1 MFFES
6 KLFRLWLVVAMVT
19 WVSLFITFNDLKF
32 LADHWFYPAI
42 MVLGAF
48 VAGVTPEGGGV
59 VAFPVL
65 NIFIGIERTMARDFS
80 LMIQSI
86 GMTSASIFILTHSSS
101 NLRAYKPM
109 LWLIPISFVGFVLGM
124 LILQTIPVVIIQ
136 ALFLSLI
143 ATFAVIYYLSD
154 HRGSEEFLKLTKRY
168 DHTITVVIL
177 LLGGM
182 CASLFGTGADI
193 ILYTLLVTRFGM
205 KEKIATHMSIMMM
218 AGISILGY
226 AYRHFIDAGLTQY
239 QVQTWLCAFPVV
251 LFMAPLGAY
260 VLKNLNKE
268 LMLKFICVLNIGQML
283 YFNLYKPSLDKFI
296 WSAIFTVVLSIIFYT
311 VMRRLVNRRKL
322 EQSQPVENNIET
334 PATNS

>member
-6 KLFRLWLVVAMVT
+6 KLFRLWLAIAMVS
-19 WVSLFITFNDLKF
+19 WIGLFITFNDLAF
-32 LADHWFYPAI
+32 LLKHWFYPAI

-65 NIFIGIERTMARDFS
+65 NIFIGIERTLARDFS

-86 GMTSASIFILTHSSS
+86 GMTSASIFILTHSS
-101 NLRAYKPM
+101 NTLRVYKPM
-109 LWLIPISFVGFVLGM
+109 LWLIPVSFIGFVIGM
-124 LILQTIPVVIIQ
+124 KTLQAIPVYIIQ

-143 ATFAVIYYLSD
+143 ATFAVAYYLSD
-154 HRGSEEFLKLTKRY
+154 HRGNKDSLTLTTTN
-168 DHTITVVIL
+168 DHIVAVIVL
-177 LLGGM
+177 FLGGM

-205 KEKIATHMSIMMM
+205 KEKVATHMSIMMM
-218 AGISILGY
+218 AGISVMGY
-226 AYRHFIDAGLTQY
+226 AYRYFVDDGLTQY
-239 QVQTWLCAFPVV
+239 QVQTWLCAYPVV

-260 VLKNLNKE
+260 VLKNLDKE
-268 LMLKFICVLNIGQML
+268 WMLKFICVLNIGQML

-296 WSAIFTVVLSIIFYT
+296 WSAIFTVVLTLIFYL
-311 VMRRLVNRRKL
+311 VMRRLVNKRKL
-322 EQSQPVENNIET
+322 EQLLSTES
-334 PATNS
+334 TNSQSEINP

>member
-6 KLFRLWLVVAMVT
+6 KLFRLWLAVALVA
-19 WVSLFITFNDLKF
+19 WVSLFVSFNDLKF

-109 LWLIPISFVGFVLGM
+109 LWLIPISFIGFVLGM

-154 HRGSEEFLKLTKRY
+154 HRGSEETLKLTKRY
-168 DHTITVVIL
+168 DHAITILIL

-226 AYRHFIDAGLTQY
+226 AYRHFVDGGLTQY

-283 YFNLYKPSLDKFI
+283 YFNLYKPSFDKFI
-296 WSAIFTVVLSIIFYT
+296 WSAIFTILLSIIFYT

-322 EQSQPVENNIET
+322 EQLHPAENNIEVS
-334 PATNS
+334 ATNS

>member
-6 KLFRLWLVVAMVT
+6 KLFRLWLAVAMT
-19 WVSLFITFNDLKF
+19 AWASLFITFNDLKF
-32 LADHWFYPAI
+32 LADHWFYPVI

-65 NIFIGIERTMARDFS
+65 NIFIGIERTIARDFS

-86 GMTSASIFILTHSSS
+86 GMTSASIFILTHSSN
-101 NLRAYKPM
+101 NLRTYKPM
-109 LWLIPISFVGFVLGM
+109 LWLIPVAFIGFMLGM
-124 LILQTIPVVIIQ
+124 LILQSIPVVIIQ

-154 HRGSEEFLKLTKRY
+154 HRGTEDTLKLTKRH
-168 DHTITVVIL
+168 DHAVTIVIL
-177 LLGGM
+177 LMGGM

-205 KEKIATHMSIMMM
+205 QEKIATHMSIMMM
-218 AGISILGY
+218 AAISIMGF
-226 AYRHFIDAGLTQY
+226 AYRHFVDGDLTQY
-239 QVQTWLCAFPVV
+239 QVQIWLCAFPVV

-260 VLKNLNKE
+260 VLKMINRE
-268 LMLKFICVLNIGQML
+268 WMLKFIVVLNIGQMI
-283 YFNLYKPSLDKFI
+283 YFNLYKPSLEKFI
-296 WSAIFTVVLSIIFYT
+296 WSVIFTVVLSLIFYA
-311 VMRRLVNRRKL
+311 VMRQLVNLRKQAAIEAGGL
-322 EQSQPVENNIET
+322 NVEVQK
-334 PATNS
+334 

>member
-1 MFFES
+1 
-6 KLFRLWLVVAMVT
+6 VVGMVT
-19 WVSLFITFNDLKF
+19 WVGLFVTYNNLAF
-32 LADHWFYPAI
+32 LAENWFYPVI

-65 NIFIGIERTMARDFS
+65 NIFIGIERTLARDFS

-86 GMTSASIFILTHSSS
+86 GMTSASVFILTHSA
-101 NLRAYKPM
+101 NTLRNYKPM
-109 LWLIPISFVGFVLGM
+109 LWLLPVSFVGFVTGM
-124 LILQTIPVVIIQ
+124 KTLQAIPVYIIQ

-143 ATFAVIYYLSD
+143 ATFAVAYYLSD
-154 HRGSEEFLKLTKRY
+154 HRGRNDSLSLTEPIDY
-168 DHTITVVIL
+168 VIAVIVL
-177 LLGGM
+177 LIGGM

-205 KEKIATHMSIMMM
+205 KEKVATHMSIMMM

-226 AYRHFIDAGLTQY
+226 AYRHFVDDGLTQQ
-239 QVQTWLCAFPVV
+239 QVQTWLCAYPVV

-260 VLKNLNKE
+260 VLKQIDKE

-283 YFNLYKPSLDKFI
+283 YFILYKPSLDKFI
-296 WSAIFTVVLSIIFYT
+296 WSAVFTATLGLIFFA
-311 VMRRLVNRRKL
+311 VMRHLVNHR
-322 EQSQPVENNIET
+322 
-334 PATNS
+334 